1 MENDFLRFS
10 PKRVLY
16 SVVMASTL
24 WVGSPQL
31 VFSEVRDVQAILQS
45 GFVKGQV
52 VDEKGEPIIGASISV
67 KGTTNGVITDMDG
80 NFTLNNI
87 SGGVLIISYVGFQ
100 TQEVNITGKPLKI
113 VLREDSEMLDEIVV
127 VGYGVQKKATLSG
140 SVTQVKGDEVLA
152 GKSTQSVASALQG
165 TIPGLTITR
174 TSSRP
179 GNEGTS
185 IT

>member
-80 NFTLNNI
+80 NFTLNNV
-87 SGGVLIISYVGFQ
+87 SRGVLIISYVGFQ
-100 TQEVNITGKPLKI
+100 TQEVKYN
-113 VLREDSEMLDEIVV
+113 R
-127 VGYGVQKKATLSG
+127 KATENCFERRLR
-140 SVTQVKGDEVLA
+140 DA
-152 GKSTQSVASALQG
+152 G
-165 TIPGLTITR
+165 
-174 TSSRP
+174 
-179 GNEGTS
+179 
-185 IT
+185 

>member
-1 MENDFLRFS
+1 M
-10 PKRVLY
+10 
-16 SVVMASTL
+16 
-24 WVGSPQL
+24 
-31 VFSEVRDVQAILQS
+31 RDVQAILQS

-140 SVTQVKGDEVLA
+140 SVTQVKGDEVPSFPGREEVRVIVSPGMVPCSAEATLC
-152 GKSTQSVASALQG
+152 VDFPAS
-165 TIPGLTITR
+165 
-174 TSSRP
+174 TSSPFTWVTDPERVAFF
-179 GNEGTS
+179 
-185 IT
+185 